1 MKICKAMIV
10 TRMPLVGID
19 RIRELQDLSNPAAPF
34 NQPDAEHCHIHDHEM
49 QVVEGEDEDGMYC
62 FSFCEICQA
71 VDENLAFRSA
81 RSAKRLKTIKC
92 SAASARPTRLSG
104 ILKWKNGI
112 ACNANTSLNWLRMF
126 AVSKAVVFCM
136 FVCLSGCET
145 TTQSYWHQQ
154 GPDEVQ
160 CPDRMA
166 GFKVMKVCRQYGPH
180 LICKCVTN

>member
-1 MKICKAMIV
+1 MRTGCI
-10 TRMPLVGID
+10 
-19 RIRELQDLSNPAAPF
+19 
-34 NQPDAEHCHIHDHEM
+34 
-49 QVVEGEDEDGMYC
+49 
-62 FSFCEICQA
+62 
-71 VDENLAFRSA
+71 AFRSA

-92 SAASARPTRLSG
+92 SAASARLTRLSG